1 MVKIFIYCYKLY
13 LNINKRLL
21 YLKGKLRVNLV
32 YYLYM
37 FDEGGI
43 KMKEELQ
50 YAQQLIDF
58 LYESPTAFHAVDN
71 IKTSLK
77 ESGFVELKEADK
89 WSLKKGGKYYTT
101 KNDSALIAFTIGNGH
116 IEEDGFKIIGA
127 HTDSPTF
134 RVKPNPEIIAENN
147 YIKLNTEVYGG
158 LIRSTWMDRPLSVAG
173 RVVLRGEN
181 LLYPVSRL
189 VNIKKPILII
199 PSLAIHMSRQ
209 ANSGYELNP
218 QKDTLPLL
226 AMVTEQLEK
235 GNALLNAV
243 AKELGVSREEII
255 DFDLFLYEF
264 EKGSIVGLND
274 EFISAGRLDDLQ
286 MVHAGIQAIIK
297 APITNSVNVMVCFD
311 NEEVGSST
319 KQGADS
325 DMLANVLERIVI
337 GLGKDREDF
346 FRALGK
352 SFIVS
357 ADNAHAVHPNV
368 PEKADPTNRPIIN
381 AGPVIKINANCA
393 YTSDSDSSAVYELI
407 CKEANIPVQKFVNRS
422 DARGGSTIGPISS
435 THLNIRSVDIGNPT
449 LAMHS
454 IRELAGVKDHTYVTK
469 SFVKFFSL

>member
-1 MVKIFIYCYKLY
+1 
-13 LNINKRLL
+13 
-21 YLKGKLRVNLV
+21 
-32 YYLYM
+32 
-37 FDEGGI
+37 
-43 KMKEELQ
+43 MKEELK

-58 LYESPTAFHAVDN
+58 LYDSPTAFHAVANVKSTLEDN
-71 IKTSLK
+71 
-77 ESGFVELKEADK
+77 GFVEVKEADK
-89 WSLKKGGKYYTT
+89 WSLEKGGKYYTT
-101 KNDSALIAFTIGNGH
+101 KNDSALIAFTVGNGEV
-116 IEEDGFKIIGA
+116 EENGFKIVGA

-134 RVKPNPEIIAENN
+134 RIKPNSEMISENN
-147 YIKLNTEVYGG
+147 YVKLNTEVYGG

-173 RVVLRGEN
+173 RVVVKGEN
-181 LLYPVSRL
+181 PLYPVSKL

-199 PSLAIHMSRQ
+199 PSLAIHMNRE
-209 ANSGYELNP
+209 ANSGCELNP

-226 AMVTEQLEK
+226 AMVTEKLEK
-235 GNALLNAV
+235 GNALLNTV
-243 AKELGVSREEII
+243 AKELEVAREEII

-286 MVHAGIQAIIK
+286 MVHAGIEALIQA
-297 APITNSVNVMVCFD
+297 PVTSGVNVMVCFD

-325 DMLANVLERIVI
+325 DMLANVLERIVLC
-337 GLGKDREDF
+337 LGKGREDF

-357 ADNAHAVHPNV
+357 GDNAHAVHPNS

-407 CKEANIPVQKFVNRS
+407 CKEAGVPVQKFVNRS
-422 DARGGSTIGPISS
+422 DVRGGSTIGPISS

-454 IRELAGVKDHTYVTK
+454 IRELAGVADHTYVTK